1 MSRKTPEGT
10 RRGGSP
16 YRSDATDAV
25 RIEILED
32 RVEEQRQ
39 ALDRQQR
46 AIDELREELERVRAQ
61 LAHLPALALPAQGKQ
76 PRRDDVH
83 RAAEDL
89 LRRAE
94 HRPSSEVFAELRKLV
109 DEHPSHAAIE
119 ELVDRGHCARCAR
132 RLRRPDPSEPSHH
145 ERYWSGRCPRCYE
158 PLRFQR

>member
-1 MSRKTPEGT
+1 MSGKMPEGA

-25 RIEILED
+25 RIEVLED

-46 AIDELREELERVRAQ
+46 AIDELREELERVRAA
-61 LAHLPALALPAQGKQ
+61 LAHLPVPEPSAKGKQ
-76 PRRDDVH
+76 PERDDVR

-94 HRPSSEVFAELRKLV
+94 HLPSSEVFTELRKLV
-109 DEHPSHAAIE
+109 DEHPSHAFIE
-119 ELVDRGHCARCAR
+119 ELVDRVHCASCAR
-132 RLRRPDPSEPSHH
+132 RVRRPDPREPSHH
-145 ERYWSGRCPRCYE
+145 QRYWSGRCPRCHE